1 MPPAHAVSVYCPN
14 MKISQFSKV
23 SSLFELERIKARSRT
38 TKTNG
43 GWGLKVKLFC
53 HQLLYEIINPQKLI
67 GVGCLMTKLW
77 KLSWKKYIESICQ
90 PVDCPALCK
99 GKCSGDDTG
108 EGQTGLFPFHTPCD
122 CIRCWPWTYGGC
134 SRRQLALR
142 SSRHPSAST
151 FTPHRV
157 FKNLDKPSRLA
168 YRSFRSS
175 LYSFSI

>member
-53 HQLLYEIINPQKLI
+53 HLLLYKIINPQKLI

-90 PVDCPALCK
+90 PVDSVLHCVKGSAQGMIQERDRLVCFPSTHPVTAYGAGPEHTGDAVGDSLLCAPAGTHC
-99 GKCSGDDTG
+99 
-108 EGQTGLFPFHTPCD
+108 FHLHT
-122 CIRCWPWTYGGC
+122 
-134 SRRQLALR
+134 SQ
-142 SSRHPSAST
+142 
-151 FTPHRV
+151 
-157 FKNLDKPSRLA
+157 
-168 YRSFRSS
+168 
-175 LYSFSI
+175 SI